1 MVGLR
6 ACARNSGVD
15 KMTFKRRAD
24 SCGAVNRL
32 GRPTALPK
40 IVEDKLAQKLLELA
54 DAAMDFTPSQAQLY
68 ARGIAKKLK
77 LEIGTWQAS
86 KA

>member
-1 MVGLR
+1 
-6 ACARNSGVD
+6 
-15 KMTFKRRAD
+15 MTFKRRAD

-54 DAAMDFTPSQAQLY
+54 DAAMGFAPSQA
-68 ARGIAKKLK
+68 
-77 LEIGTWQAS
+77 
-86 KA
+86 